1 MRRNIFNVR
10 QIAFVVLCGLTVA
23 FTSCAN
29 NEVAQT
35 ITDKSV
41 EENKNLTTFSTGEGT
56 TRTSLNYNNGAF
68 FWEAGDHIYVKDDD
82 GNWNKSSNAPTQK
95 TASFRFKVPG
105 KYTASTK
112 YKVYYPGKNGFNNQV
127 SISATQNQSKPNNTE
142 HIGEAGDCGTAD
154 ATGSNGVFSFSLD
167 HQAAILVFLP
177 NTPNVSLQNCYLTK
191 IEVSSD
197 QDITDTYTLDTTS
210 GKLTGEGQGKQI
222 VLNTK
227 GTGAYANGFPLKTN
241 VPNETVNAAYMV
253 IKPGTHVLTVKYWVK
268 DVATGVEGVISK
280 TFSSFNYEKND
291 YYDMTYALNVRNY
304 DGHLYHMWDARNN
317 YWAGH
322 EWDKADVWQPTLDG
336 GWNGNY
342 DQLSTT
348 GSNYNNSGG
357 MGRYDAINS
366 CKNAPNANEMAWY
379 VKKGDPR
386 WDDNELWTSMG
397 HLYKGGMW
405 FKTKSYLQML
415 NDYDVNRSP
424 INIDL
429 RETDGTVSATPT
441 QGPPH
446 SLMRDR
452 YFFVPAA
459 GEYSWGVLD
468 GIGTKGGYWSSSC
481 SPQDSN
487 WAYGLEFSKTNVK
500 VFAFDSYLGFRTSM
514 FE

>member
-1 MRRNIFNVR
+1 
-10 QIAFVVLCGLTVA
+10 
-23 FTSCAN
+23 
-29 NEVAQT
+29 
-35 ITDKSV
+35 
-41 EENKNLTTFSTGEGT
+41 
-56 TRTSLNYNNGAF
+56 
-68 FWEAGDHIYVKDDD
+68 
-82 GNWNKSSNAPTQK
+82 
-95 TASFRFKVPG
+95 
-105 KYTASTK
+105 
-112 YKVYYPGKNGFNNQV
+112 
-127 SISATQNQSKPNNTE
+127 
-142 HIGEAGDCGTAD
+142 
-154 ATGSNGVFSFSLD
+154 
-167 HQAAILVFLP
+167 
-177 NTPNVSLQNCYLTK
+177 
-191 IEVSSD
+191 
-197 QDITDTYTLDTTS
+197 
-210 GKLTGEGQGKQI
+210 
-222 VLNTK
+222 
-227 GTGAYANGFPLKTN
+227 
-241 VPNETVNAAYMV
+241 MV

-268 DVATGVEGVISK
+268 DVATGVEGAISK

-336 GWNGNY
+336 GWNGDY
-342 DQLSTT
+342 SQLSTT

-424 INIDL
+424 IYIDL
-429 RETDGTVSATPT
+429 REQSGTVSATPA

-459 GEYSWGVLD
+459 GEYSWGALD
-468 GIGTKGGYWSSSC
+468 GIGTKGGYWSSNC
-481 SPQDSN
+481 SPDDSN
-487 WAYGLEFSKTNVK
+487 WAYGLEFSKNNVQ

>member
-56 TRTSLNYNNGAF
+56 TRTSLNYDNGAF
-68 FWEAGDHIYVKDDD
+68 FWEADDHIYVKDDD

-105 KYTASTK
+105 KYTASTT

-197 QDITDTYTLDTTS
+197 QDITDTYTLDTTT

-253 IKPGTHVLTVKYWVK
+253 IKPGT
-268 DVATGVEGVISK
+268 
-280 TFSSFNYEKND
+280 
-291 YYDMTYALNVRNY
+291 
-304 DGHLYHMWDARNN
+304 
-317 YWAGH
+317 
-322 EWDKADVWQPTLDG
+322 
-336 GWNGNY
+336 
-342 DQLSTT
+342 LS
-348 GSNYNNSGG
+348 
-357 MGRYDAINS
+357 
-366 CKNAPNANEMAWY
+366 
-379 VKKGDPR
+379 
-386 WDDNELWTSMG
+386 
-397 HLYKGGMW
+397 
-405 FKTKSYLQML
+405 
-415 NDYDVNRSP
+415 
-424 INIDL
+424 
-429 RETDGTVSATPT
+429 
-441 QGPPH
+441 
-446 SLMRDR
+446 
-452 YFFVPAA
+452 
-459 GEYSWGVLD
+459 
-468 GIGTKGGYWSSSC
+468 IG
-481 SPQDSN
+481 
-487 WAYGLEFSKTNVK
+487 
-500 VFAFDSYLGFRTSM
+500 
-514 FE
+514 